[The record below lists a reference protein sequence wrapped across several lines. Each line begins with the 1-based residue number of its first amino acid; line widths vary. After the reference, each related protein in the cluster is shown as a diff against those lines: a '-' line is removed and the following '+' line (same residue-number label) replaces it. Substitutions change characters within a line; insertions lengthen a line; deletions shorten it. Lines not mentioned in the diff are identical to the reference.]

1 MKQERNIFAVCDL
14 EVDYAYHFME
24 YMSRK
29 KSIPFEIRVF
39 TSPETFLE
47 YAKEHRVEILLISE
61 KAMCEEVQKQEIGQ
75 IMILSE
81 GTALPELEQYPNI
94 YKYQSSNQVVRE
106 ALAHYEVQ
114 NISFPQSVAL
124 PRSESAVLAVY
135 SPVGRSMKTSFALTL
150 GQILAKE
157 EAVLYLN
164 MENYAGF
171 EYLLPVQGE
180 QNLGDL
186 LYYVRQKKGNLALKL
201 SGMVQTINNLD
212 FVPPVLSAG
221 DIQNTTAEE
230 WILLLSEVMRFGNY
244 QKIILDL
251 GDGVAQLY
259 EILQV
264 CSRIYMPV
272 RSDTMSQAKL
282 NQFEAQLRIHEKTAI
297 LDKIIKLNLPYHR
310 TVRKGAGYLED
321 LVWSEL
327 GNYVKELLQKE
338 KRGEAVWEE
347 SITDS

>member
-14 EVDYAYHFME
+14 DVNYAYHFME

-47 YAKEHRVEILLISE
+47 YAKEHPVEILLISE

-81 GTALPELEQYPNI
+81 GAALPELEQYPNI

-114 NISFPQSVAL
+114 NVCMPQSVAL
-124 PRSESAVLAVY
+124 PRSEVAVIGIY
-135 SPVGRSMKTSFALTL
+135 SPVARSMKTTFALTL
-150 GQILAKE
+150 GQVLAKE

-164 MENYAGF
+164 MENYSGF

-186 LYYVRQKKGNLALKL
+186 LYFVRQKKGNLALKL
-201 SGMVQTINNLD
+201 SGMVQSMNNLD
-212 FVPPVLSAG
+212 FVPPALSAG
-221 DIQNTTAEE
+221 DIQATTAEE
-230 WILLLSEVMRFGNY
+230 WLLLLSELVQFGSY
-244 QKIILDL
+244 QKILLDL

-259 EILQV
+259 EVLEV

-272 RSDTMSQAKL
+272 RSDRMAQAKL

-297 LDKIIKLNLPYHR
+297 LDKITKLKLPYHR

-327 GNYVKELLQKE
+327 GDYVRELLQKE
-338 KRGEAVWEE
+338 KRGEVVWEE
-347 SITDS
+347 HITES